1 MHPPAFVFD
10 LGNVVVRFDPER
22 ARLPI
27 SARSRR
33 IDVEPEYVD
42 LKIRYE
48 RGQLGS
54 AEFAQAAVDLLEFEG
69 TPAEFLGYWDGIFLR
84 NPPMEQLVGQLDAP
98 LYLLSN
104 TSDSH
109 LTRIRRDFPI
119 LQRFMGGV
127 YSFEVGLLK
136 PDPQIFHL
144 TLERFNLIGQPV
156 VYIDDLAPNVAAAA
170 ACGFEAYQYDFRRHD
185 EFVTSMPWL
194 GSQGTEPTEKFN
206 EGETKKTEILLLD

>member
-1 MHPPAFVFD
+1 MRPVAFVFD
-10 LGNVVVRFDPER
+10 LGNVLVRFDPER

-33 IDVEPEYVD
+33 MDYEPEYVD

-54 AEFAQAAVDLLEFEG
+54 VEFARAAIDLLEFEG
-69 TPAEFLGYWDGIFLR
+69 TPTEFLEYWDGIFLS
-84 NPPMEQLVGQLDAP
+84 NLPMERLVAQLDVP

-104 TSDSH
+104 TSMSH

-119 LQRFMGGV
+119 LKRFMGGV

-136 PDPQIFHL
+136 PDPKIFHL
-144 TLERFNLIGQPV
+144 TLERFNLAGQRV

-170 ACGFEAYQYDFRRHD
+170 ACGLEAYQYDFRRHD
-185 EFVTSMPWL
+185 EFVASMPWWGVKAGL
-194 GSQGTEPTEKFN
+194 ATDKIDRVE
-206 EGETKKTEILLLD
+206 

>member
-1 MHPPAFVFD
+1 MRPVAFVFD
-10 LGNVVVRFDPER
+10 LGNVLVRFDPER

-33 IDVEPEYVD
+33 TDYESEYVD

-54 AEFAQAAVDLLEFEG
+54 VEFAQAAIDLLEFEG
-69 TPAEFLGYWDGIFLR
+69 TPTEFLEYWDGIFLP
-84 NPPMEQLVGQLDAP
+84 NLPMERLVSQLDAP

-104 TSDSH
+104 TSMSH
-109 LTRIRRDFPI
+109 LTRIRRDFPF
-119 LQRFMGGV
+119 LERFLGGV

-136 PDPQIFHL
+136 PDPKIFHL
-144 TLERFNLIGQPV
+144 TLERFNLAGQRV

-170 ACGFEAYQYDFRRHD
+170 ACGLEAYQYDFRRHD
-185 EFVTSMPWL
+185 EFLARIP
-194 GSQGTEPTEKFN
+194 
-206 EGETKKTEILLLD
+206 LLSSRGNGADGKI